1 MSPLVALTLIGFG
14 IVLVFAL
21 LVWTLLTPAR
31 RTPARGAATSTPA
44 PRLSNDELRG
54 ARAPRGRRGDQDD
67 PFERFL
73 RAEQEPR

>member
-14 IVLVFAL
+14 IVLVLAL
-21 LVWTLLTPAR
+21 LVWTLLAPAR

-44 PRLSNDELRG
+44 PRLSNDEVRG
-54 ARAPRGRRGDQDD
+54 ARARRSQRADADD

-73 RAEQEPR
+73 RSEQEPD

>member
-14 IVLVFAL
+14 IVLVLAL

-31 RTPARGAATSTPA
+31 RTPARGAANSTPA
-44 PRLSNDELRG
+44 PRPTNDEVRG
-54 ARAPRGRRGDQDD
+54 ARARTGQRADADD

-73 RAEQEPR
+73 HSEREPD